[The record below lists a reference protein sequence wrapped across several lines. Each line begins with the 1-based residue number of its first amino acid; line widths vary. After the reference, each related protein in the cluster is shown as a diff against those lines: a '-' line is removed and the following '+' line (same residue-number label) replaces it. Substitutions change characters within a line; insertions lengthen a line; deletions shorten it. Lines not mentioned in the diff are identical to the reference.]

1 MDLTNTPAARKLR
14 QDIQTI
20 RHRKFGWSDEIFREI
35 MVELGFGESLRA
47 LDEERLNDLK
57 YLLVE
62 LHPTGQP
69 EAFVLDRQGRFALHL
84 ARQLGWEE
92 HDLRLFLLK
101 RFSKSHWNALELRE
115 KRAVI
120 AMFQNYLKKHTQ
132 Q

>member
-1 MDLTNTPAARKLR
+1 MDLTNTPTARKLR

-20 RHRKFGWSDEIFREI
+20 RHRKFGWSDAIFREI

-47 LDEERLNDLK
+47 LDEDRLDDLK

-84 ARQLGWEE
+84 ARQVGWEE
-92 HDLRLFLLK
+92 RDLRLFLLK
-101 RFSKSHWNALELRE
+101 RFSKSHWNILEPRE

-120 AMFQNYLKKHTQ
+120 AMFQNYLKKHTHQ
-132 Q
+132 